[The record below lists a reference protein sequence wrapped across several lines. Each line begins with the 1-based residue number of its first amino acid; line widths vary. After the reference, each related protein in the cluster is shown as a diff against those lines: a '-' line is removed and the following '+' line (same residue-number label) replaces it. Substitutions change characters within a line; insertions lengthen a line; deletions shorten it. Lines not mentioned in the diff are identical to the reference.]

1 LADADR
7 VAVGRVG
14 RRHGLD
20 GSFVVE
26 GASEAE
32 ERFAEGASLL
42 VAGEPARIVGSKRA
56 GGRPVIRLDRP
67 AARGDVLEVPK
78 AELPPAAEGTY
89 YVFELVGLVVMEAD
103 GRRLGKVI
111 DVVPGVANDVLE
123 VEGGLLLPL
132 AETCIRE
139 IDPGA
144 GTIVVSPGFADPD

>member
-1 LADADR
+1 LAEPDR

-14 RRHGLD
+14 RRHGLE

-26 GASEAE
+26 SASDAE
-32 ERFAEGASLL
+32 DRFAEGASLL
-42 VAGEPARIVGSKRA
+42 VGGEPARIVASKRA

-67 AARGDVLEVPK
+67 AARGDVLEVLA

-89 YVFELVGLVVMEAD
+89 YVFELVGLVVEED

-111 DVVPGVANDVLE
+111 DVLPGVANDVLE

-132 AETCIRE
+132 AETCVRE
-139 IDPGA
+139 IDLAA